1 MDYTIL
7 KQKLIEVGIPV
18 QIADRY
24 VVGYRLGFAEFT
36 FEEGKAPTDKNFAI
50 LKEYYHNFFEN
61 TKKEINTVLI
71 HQMLIQPP
79 EQYDEV
85 KLKIK
90 ELSGKGDSKIEELFK
105 KTEALYTTSTYEIGY
120 IYELVSDYFSDKE
133 RVWAV
138 FTKAINAGMF
148 WAEQCIDAIV
158 HAVGEKLAP
167 DVLYETAV
175 NGYLYTSLYSDPV
188 EAIKY
193 LEENFDSDTIAKI
206 LVEEPEYLYLYKD
219 KYYVEFSE
227 QKEKR
232 MKEIQNII
240 EKYK

>member
-1 MDYTIL
+1 MDYKIL
-7 KQKLIEVGIPV
+7 KQKLIEAGIPEKIV
-18 QIADRY
+18 DSY
-24 VVGYRLGFAEFT
+24 VTGYRLGFAEFT
-36 FEEGKAPTDKNFAI
+36 FEEGNEPTDKNFAV
-50 LKEYYHNFFEN
+50 LKEYYHNFYKN
-61 TKKEINTVLI
+61 TKREINTVLI
-71 HQMLIQPP
+71 HQMLMQPP
-79 EQYDEV
+79 EQCDEV

-90 ELSGKGDSKIEELFK
+90 ELSGNEDSKIEELFK

-133 RVWAV
+133 RLWAV

-158 HAVGEKLAP
+158 HAVGEKFAS

-188 EAIKY
+188 EAIKH

-219 KYYVEFSE
+219 KYYAEFPE

-232 MKEIQNII
+232 SQEIQAII

>member
-18 QIADRY
+18 QIADSY
-24 VVGYRLGFAEFT
+24 VVGYRLGFAEFS
-36 FEEGKAPTDKNFAI
+36 FEEGKIPTDKNFSI
-50 LKEYYHNFFEN
+50 LKEYYYNFFEN
-61 TKKEINTVLI
+61 TKREINTVLI

-79 EQYDEV
+79 EQCDEV

-90 ELSGKGDSKIEELFK
+90 ELSGKEDSEIERLFK
-105 KTEALYTTSTYEIGY
+105 KTEALYTTSAYEIGY

-158 HAVGEKLAP
+158 HAVGEKFAS

-188 EAIKY
+188 EAIKH

-206 LVEEPEYLYLYKD
+206 LVEEPEYLYLYKED
-219 KYYVEFSE
+219 GFIELPE
-227 QKEKR
+227 QQEKR
-232 MKEIQNII
+232 MQEIQNII

>member
-1 MDYTIL
+1 MDYKIL
-7 KQKLIEVGIPV
+7 KQKLIDAGIPEK
-18 QIADRY
+18 IIDSY
-24 VVGYRLGFAEFT
+24 VTGYRLGFSEFT
-36 FEEGKAPTDKNFAI
+36 FEEGKTPTDKNFTD

-61 TKKEINTVLI
+61 TKREINTVLI

-79 EQYDEV
+79 EQCDEV

-90 ELSGKGDSKIEELFK
+90 ELSGKEDPKIEELFK
-105 KTEALYTTSTYEIGY
+105 KTEALYTTSAYEVEY

-133 RVWAV
+133 KVWAV
-138 FTKAINAGMF
+138 FVKAINAGMF

-175 NGYLYTSLYSDPV
+175 NGYLYTSLYSDPL
-188 EAIKY
+188 EAIKH

-206 LVEEPEYLYLYKD
+206 LVK
-219 KYYVEFSE
+219 
-227 QKEKR
+227 KR
-232 MKEIQNII
+232 
-240 EKYK
+240 